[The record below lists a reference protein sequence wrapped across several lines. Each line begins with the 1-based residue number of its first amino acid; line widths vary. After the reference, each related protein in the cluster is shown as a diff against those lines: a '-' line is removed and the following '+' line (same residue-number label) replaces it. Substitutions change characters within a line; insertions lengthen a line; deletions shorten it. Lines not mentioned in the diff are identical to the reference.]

1 MGPARKTATNSSA
14 GGSSSNDHNTTTAAA
29 AAAAAATTHHPDNSS
44 NHNAANLS
52 ASTSDPILSSSAP
65 GRTHSHHARGLSV
78 SHDAVA
84 ANVADS
90 PADSQGASPDD
101 GGAPEDQ
108 RTKKRK
114 GGPGSRGVANLTPEQ
129 LAKKRANDREAQRAI
144 RERTKHTI
152 ENLENKI
159 KELTSQQPYQE
170 LQAVLRKKEAVEQE
184 LLDVKN
190 RMASIMSLIQPILGS
205 QQGVYASPG
214 PSFMPAQT
222 AATGPISTGTGA
234 ASTPPSAA
242 SPNSAATTTWQP
254 PAPQSAGSST
264 QTSPHFDQARMIT
277 QQRHNSLHAL
287 DLGPGGEQL
296 KLNFLLDGLSMPGN
310 RMQPGDGSVVDTPG
324 YPHMPLKHDWNG
336 FAQASQRSESYSQGS
351 GSLGHGLQNHAT
363 FASGQTGAPPA
374 PGTDS
379 WIGVQAPIN
388 NCGPTC
394 PLDSLLLE
402 FLKERRQLAA
412 EGVPTQ
418 ELVGPR
424 YPSVKS
430 LLNPQ
435 QSQHSHPVSQVFTD
449 ILRAFPG
456 ISKLPEKVAVLY
468 VMFLIMR
475 WQISPTRENFDRLP
489 TWCVPT
495 HSQIAVQHPAW
506 VDHLPFSEMREKIAE
521 SFRYPARAQTDFPFD
536 DFFVP
541 FTNTLSL
548 NWPYEETDVLIE
560 NPDGELLINPVFET
574 HMKRLDNWTLGDQFD
589 RTFPQL
595 RGTYKLKKSS
605 EAN

>member
-1 MGPARKTATNSSA
+1 MGPARKTATNTSA
-14 GGSSSNDHNTTTAAA
+14 GSSSSNHNTAAA
-29 AAAAAATTHHPDNSS
+29 AATATATAATTHHPDNSS
-44 NHNAANLS
+44 SHNTNAS
-52 ASTSDPILSSSAP
+52 ASTSDPILPSSAP
-65 GRTHSHHARGLSV
+65 GRTHSHARGLSV
-78 SHDAVA
+78 SHD
-84 ANVADS
+84 VADS
-90 PADSQGASPDD
+90 PAESQASPDD
-101 GGAPEDQ
+101 GAAPEDQ

-159 KELTSQQPYQE
+159 TELTSQQPYQE

-214 PSFMPAQT
+214 PSFLPAQPS
-222 AATGPISTGTGA
+222 ATGPVSTGTGA

-242 SPNSAATTTWQP
+242 SPNSAATTTWQH

-296 KLNFLLDGLSMPGN
+296 KLNFLLDGLTMPGS
-310 RMQPGDGSVVDTPG
+310 RMQAGDGGAQDAPG

-336 FAQASQRSESYSQGS
+336 FAQAGQRSESYNQSS
-351 GSLGHGLQNHAT
+351 GSLPHSTQHHAT
-363 FASGQTGAPPA
+363 FASGQTGLPSAQ
-374 PGTDS
+374 GNDS

-394 PLDSLLLE
+394 PLDSLLLD

-435 QSQHSHPVSQVFTD
+435 QSQQSHPVSQVFTD

-489 TWCVPT
+489 TWCIPT

-506 VDHLPFSEMREKIAE
+506 VDHLPFTEMREEIAK
-521 SFRYPARAQTDFPFD
+521 SFRYAPAAQVEFPFD

-605 EAN
+605 EANQ